1 MTAATAAKAKR
12 CRRKGGHQPLAGSQP
27 GVIQQTRDCLL
38 CCAIAASA
46 RGGGCHGGCETRWS
60 RPRASVA
67 SDGESVSR
75 RNEAES
81 GDVRLRVRATI
92 TAARRSPKT
101 PELSGGMRAVREA
114 IAVDVAAGARSG
126 LRIAPP
132 SANLK
137 QTPYVRRGVPDGAY
151 RDRGARPRAVVDG
164 HLRRS
169 PPDGEKRRQR
179 ERRPG
184 AWMVGMAGFCGK
196 QAPRARCRIGDD
208 AEVSDHNG
216 GKRACAGSTERAEA
230 DARDIAATWRIAF
243 G

>member
-92 TAARRSPKT
+92 TAKT

-196 QAPRARCRIGDD
+196 QAPRARCRIGIGDREAPRRQTSREIRSGQPVSRRASGIQKVGSGSWPGRD
-208 AEVSDHNG
+208 AG
-216 GKRACAGSTERAEA
+216 
-230 DARDIAATWRIAF
+230 
-243 G
+243 